1 MRERA
6 VNAPMSDDFTARVE
20 RHRRE
25 LQLHCYRMT
34 GSFHDAEDL
43 VQETLLRAWRARK
56 SFAGRA
62 SLRTW
67 LYRIATNVCLDA
79 LAKRPRKPASG
90 PTEVPWLEPYPDE
103 LLDRV
108 AADDDLPDATVVAR
122 ETIELAFLVAI
133 QHLPPRQRAV
143 LLARDVLG
151 WSAAETAELLD
162 LSVAG
167 VNSALQ
173 RARATMRER
182 LPERRTEWT
191 AAEQSEA
198 ERELLD
204 RYLDAH
210 DRADADALTALLGE
224 EMRFTMPPNP
234 FTTEGVEA
242 FVEMCRGAFVGPEAL
257 GHFKLV
263 PTRANGQPA
272 AAEYVKAPG
281 DDRYRALGL
290 DVLTVRDGKIVAVAT
305 FEPHIIAAFGMPM
318 EL

>member
-1 MRERA
+1 
-6 VNAPMSDDFTARVE
+6 MSDDFTARVE

-90 PTEVPWLEPYPDE
+90 ATEVPWLEPYPDE

-151 WSAAETAELLD
+151 WSAAETAEMLD

-224 EMRFTMPPNP
+224 EMRFTMPPDP

-242 FVEMCRGAFVGPEAL
+242 FVEMCRGAFAGPEAL

-272 AAEYVKAPG
+272 AAEYIEAPG

-290 DVLTVRDGKIVAVAT
+290 DVLTVRDGKIVAVTT
-305 FEPHIIAAFGMPM
+305 FEPHIFAAFGMPM